1 MKTLRMALL
10 MMALAAGFTTVAAA
24 QGYWDNDVTA
34 GELRNFDGFLDSHP
48 AIANEVQRDPGL
60 LRNPA
65 YVARH
70 PELREFLATHPGVRE
85 EARENPGRFVRAER
99 RWDRREDRR
108 EEWRDRERRDRDGW
122 RDRDGDHWRERRD
135 RD

>member
-1 MKTLRMALL
+1 MTLLT
-10 MMALAAGFTTVAAA
+10 MALAAGFCSVAAA
-24 QGYWDNDVTA
+24 QTYWDNDVNRP
-34 GELRNFDGFLDSHP
+34 ELRNFDGFLDSHP
-48 AIANEVQRDPGL
+48 YIANEVGRDPGL

-85 EARENPGRFVRAER
+85 EVRENPGRFVRTER

-108 EEWRDRERRDRDGW
+108 EEWRPRNW
-122 RDRDGDHWRERRD
+122 RDRD
-135 RD
+135 